1 MPTNITP
8 ADAWTTPVP
17 IPNNGEPANQAS
29 ISQYIQPIAD
39 RLEFLRKRI
48 IGASSQSIRLHV
60 PIQTQG
66 TNANWAVDANTGYL
80 KAAASINTAQSL
92 YLPLQAFGAIVSGG
106 PSSPTITQMGIML
119 LGATGHAA
127 LPATMPK
134 LELVQWVT
142 AAALG
147 GNGAIPETVL
157 ATQSDTSANTAAYQV
172 WHNVQQTLGVP
183 PAYNPTAQW
192 ALKLTNEAGANALAG
207 LLAGHAWIEVT
218 GT

>member
-8 ADAWTTPVP
+8 ADAWTTPLP

-39 RLEFLRKRI
+39 RLEFIRKRI
-48 IGASSQSIRLHV
+48 VGASAQAIRLHI

-66 TNANWAVDANTGYL
+66 VNGNWTVDTNTGYP
-80 KAAASINTAQSL
+80 KAVASTNTAQVL
-92 YLPLQAFGAIVSGG
+92 YLPIQAWGPSVPGG
-106 PSSPTITQMGIML
+106 PSSPTITQIGAMF
-119 LGATGHAA
+119 LGQTGHAA

-157 ATQSDTSANTAAYQV
+157 ATQADTSPNTASYQV
-172 WHNVQQTLGVP
+172 WHNVQLNVGVP

-192 ALKLTNEAGANALAG
+192 ALKITNEAGANALSG
-207 LLAGHAWIEVT
+207 LLVGHAWIEVT